1 MNKKSFKKY
10 NKRYKKTSKKFSRK
24 IKKRIFG
31 GNSGVINIVLNKT
44 YIESFKTNIIELI
57 STLIKNNIQKPKG
70 MFSWVSYLNKSINE
84 INNLIQSIL
93 QDIIA
98 RIPILFVS
106 KDPLF
111 YSCQLKTDKLSEY
124 KTFFENFKNIDFY
137 NNFDGTMNTYVIE
150 PYNKLKESIA
160 DNSDKEFQ
168 IDEKLNNLNK
178 LYLIIE
184 ATEKRF
190 RGRIPNAVMNNFENI
205 KNSISDFK
213 INTKVDYLK
222 IINPDF
228 KYTISNSSEVNK
240 LKQELSRKQKEL
252 LECQTMNTNI
262 INHIH
267 PPEYSP
273 QSYDDSMP
281 NYLPPTIPPL
291 TSSLIPSTSKSTP
304 LPSSIPSLV
313 PSSIPSLVPSTSP
326 SKAPSSVPSSIPSSQ
341 PSSIPS

>member
-1 MNKKSFKKY
+1 MSGCKSLK
-10 NKRYKKTSKKFSRK
+10 N
-24 IKKRIFG
+24 
-31 GNSGVINIVLNKT
+31 INIVLNKT